1 MTAFSRSFR
10 VPPALLAL
18 LGALALGAC
27 QSSSSPQQEQPKPP
41 PAVEPVPTPERTA
54 TAAGDRP
61 QEPAA
66 QTTEPAA
73 TAAEQTGQ
81 PAAPQAP
88 AAAGATAEERVEALD
103 RELETSYGAH
113 DAMLREHQANA
124 RTEAAAIA
132 AEQPPGGRGAEEEGA
147 DQGELYESLPGFGAP
162 PPQGQQDGDA
172 ETATAAAAGEADASK
187 GDRPASAAG
196 ATAAGGQLAGA
207 TVPADIPDARDDDI
221 VARQL
226 REAAQMEKDPK
237 LREKLWDEY
246 RKYKNQQAAQ

>member
-1 MTAFSRSFR
+1 MMAFSRSFR
-10 VPPALLAL
+10 FPPALLAL

-66 QTTEPAA
+66 QTAKPAA
-73 TAAEQTGQ
+73 AAEQSGQ
-81 PAAPQAP
+81 QAATQAP

-124 RTEAAAIA
+124 RAEATAIA
-132 AEQPPGGRGAEEEGA
+132 AEQPPGGRGTEKEGA
-147 DQGELYESLPGFGAP
+147 EQGELYESLPGFGAP
-162 PPQGQQDGDA
+162 PPQGQQGDGA
-172 ETATAAAAGEADASK
+172 EATTAATGGEADEGK
-187 GDRPASAAG
+187 GGRTANAAR
-196 ATAAGGQLAGA
+196 AAAAGGQLAGA

-226 REAAQMEKDPK
+226 REAAQMEKDPQ

-246 RKYKNQQAAQ
+246 RKYKNQQATR

>member
-10 VPPALLAL
+10 FPPALLAL

-41 PAVEPVPTPERTA
+41 PAVEPMPTPERTA

-124 RTEAAAIA
+124 RAEAAAIA

-147 DQGELYESLPGFGAP
+147 EQGELYESLPGFGAP
-162 PPQGQQDGDA
+162 PPQGQQDGAA
-172 ETATAAAAGEADASK
+172 EATAGGEAEEGKD
-187 GDRPASAAG
+187 GRTASATHAP
-196 ATAAGGQLAGA
+196 AANGQLAGA

>member
-10 VPPALLAL
+10 FPPALLAL

-103 RELETSYGAH
+103 RELETSYGEH
-113 DAMLREHQANA
+113 DAMLREQQARA
-124 RTEAAAIA
+124 RAEATAIA
-132 AEQPPGGRGAEEEGA
+132 AERPAGGGAAEDAE
-147 DQGELYESLPGFGAP
+147 QGELYESLPGFGAP
-162 PPQGQQDGDA
+162 PPQGQQDGEA
-172 ETATAAAAGEADASK
+172 ESATAAGGDESETGKGGRTASTARAA
-187 GDRPASAAG
+187 
-196 ATAAGGQLAGA
+196 AAGGQLAGA
-207 TVPADIPDARDDDI
+207 TVPEDIPDGRDDDI

-226 REAAQMEKDPK
+226 REAAQMEKDPQ

-246 RKYKNQQAAQ
+246 RKYKNQQATR

>member
-10 VPPALLAL
+10 FPPALLAL

-73 TAAEQTGQ
+73 SAAQTGQ
-81 PAAPQAP
+81 P

-124 RTEAAAIA
+124 RAEATAIA
-132 AEQPPGGRGAEEEGA
+132 AEQPAGGRGAEEEGA
-147 DQGELYESLPGFGAP
+147 EQGELYENLPGFGAP
-162 PPQGQQDGDA
+162 PPQGQQDGAA
-172 ETATAAAAGEADASK
+172 EATAGGEAEGKGGRTASATRAAASN
-187 GDRPASAAG
+187 
-196 ATAAGGQLAGA
+196 GQLAGA
-207 TVPADIPDARDDDI
+207 TVPTDIPDARDDDI

-226 REAAQMEKDPK
+226 REAAQMEKDPQ

-246 RKYKNQQAAQ
+246 RKYKNQQATR